1 MTPFPLSRSDRSTK
15 ILITIFL
22 LVMLVSF
29 GVAELNVYD
38 KVGRIPDGVA
48 LRYGPDP
55 ELNTTPSVN
64 SLTPSEPNMPT
75 SNELESFPALEGE
88 IVARMNTFSILL
100 DITHPHVFEIPLV
113 LFVLAHF
120 LMRTRISERLKLI
133 TYLSSFGGCVSF
145 LATPWLVRYVSIK
158 TANLLYLGAFTMGL
172 SVVTM
177 VVVPLV
183 DMWTPLARKIG
194 KNEDRA

>member
-1 MTPFPLSRSDRSTK
+1 MTPFPLSRSDWNTK

-38 KVGRIPDGVA
+38 KVGKIKNGVA

-55 ELNTTPSVN
+55 ELTTSPENNLQSPEPSLPSNLAPTEENTP
-64 SLTPSEPNMPT
+64 LP
-75 SNELESFPALEGE
+75 LEGE
-88 IVARMNTFSILL
+88 LVARMNTFSTLL

-120 LMRTRISERLKLI
+120 LMRTRAPEFFKLI
-133 TYLSSFGGCVSF
+133 TYAGSFGGCVAF
-145 LATPWLVRYVSIK
+145 LATPWLVRYLS
-158 TANLLYLGAFTMGL
+158 TSLSNLLYIGAILMGL
-172 SVVTM
+172 TVIIM
-177 VVVPLV
+177 VVVPLI
-183 DMWTPLARKIG
+183 DMWRPAKKT
-194 KNEDRA
+194 NNS